1 MIDME
6 KERIYTNYVSKE
18 HVKQF
23 SQFFTTQKIADFM
36 ASWVSKNAKK
46 ILDPS
51 VGNSVFFKTIRKFNK
66 KCKMKGYEID
76 SEILQYFGNPS
87 KSEIVQNDY
96 LTTDWEEK
104 YDGIICNPPYNKFQS
119 IKNRH
124 EILRIINE
132 KTGIKYSGYTNQY
145 ILFLAK
151 SIHQMTNKGRLTY
164 IIPSEFLN
172 SDYGFEIKQ
181 QFIQQKLLRAVVN
194 FQNNEKIFFNAVT
207 TCCILFL
214 DREEKDHVDFYS
226 IEDINELT
234 SIDIDSSS
242 AKAQHISYKQ
252 LNAKDK
258 WRIYLNN
265 EEKKN
270 YKNLTNFS
278 YFCTV
283 SRGIATGD
291 NDFFCFSP
299 SKAKTNRI
307 PQKCFSK
314 CICRSADIISNVFT
328 EKELQK
334 LIDSDKNVLLL
345 DIDERSKDLV
355 KDYIAEGIRRGVN
368 QKYLTKTRKV
378 WYSMEQKNVAPIWI
392 TTANRGGIKVVRNTS
407 TAKTLTTFH
416 SIFVNEI
423 FYKYIDIIFCY
434 LLTPI
439 AQEILRSNRKELGN
453 GLEKFQPGDLNSA
466 KVVDFLQISKKDLER
481 IRLISQ
487 NATGNID
494 IQSINE
500 LDKIFRS
507 YVTN

>member
-6 KERIYTNYVSKE
+6 KERAYSNYVSKE
-18 HVKQF
+18 HVTQF
-23 SQFFTTQKIADFM
+23 SQFFTNQKIADFM
-36 ASWVSKNAKK
+36 ASWVSKSAKK

-51 VGNSVFFKTIRKFNK
+51 VGNSAFFKAIRKFNK
-66 KCKMKGYEID
+66 KCKMKGFELD
-76 SEILQYFGNPS
+76 SKILQYFGNPTL
-87 KSEIVQNDY
+87 SEIEQKDY
-96 LTTDWEEK
+96 LTSDWDEK

-124 EILRIINE
+124 EILQIINE
-132 KTGIKYSGYTNQY
+132 NTGIKYSGYTNQY

-151 SIHQMTNKGRLTY
+151 SIHQMSSHGRLAY

-172 SDYGFEIKQ
+172 SAYGFEIKQ
-181 QFIQQKLLRAVVN
+181 LFIQHKLLHAVVN
-194 FQNNEKIFFNAVT
+194 FQKNEKIFFNAVT
-207 TCCILFL
+207 TCCIIFL

-226 IEDINELT
+226 IEDIDELT
-234 SIDIDSSS
+234 SIDIDSPST
-242 AKAQHISYKQ
+242 KVKQISYDK
-252 LNAKDK
+252 LDAKDK
-258 WRIYLNN
+258 WRTYLNN
-265 EEKKN
+265 EEKRN

-291 NDFFCFSP
+291 NEFFCFSP

-328 EKELQK
+328 EKEFQK
-334 LIDSDKNVLLL
+334 LMDSDKNVLLL
-345 DIDERSKDLV
+345 DIDERNKELV
-355 KDYIAEGIRRGVN
+355 KDYIAKGIRKGVN

-392 TTANRGGIKVVRNTS
+392 TTANRGGLKVVRNTS

-416 SIFVNEI
+416 SIFVNEL

-439 AQEILRSNRKELGN
+439 AQEILRNNRKELGN

-466 KVVDFLQISKKDLER
+466 KVVDFLQISKQDLEK
-481 IRLISQ
+481 IKKISK
-487 NATGNID
+487 NTTGNID